1 MSANT
6 ANPINY
12 TILGVNPHDATL
24 IVHYNT
30 VPGPG
35 VITVVELQLNSSNTI
50 PSGQDLVNSIM
61 NSAPISELIKI
72 ESIYAN
78 NQIRSAK
85 FTTAN
90 VDYTAITQL
99 ITKA

>member
-12 TILGVNPHDATL
+12 TILGINSYDATM

-30 VPGPG
+30 IVGPG
-35 VITVVELQLNSSNTI
+35 VITMVELQLNSSNTI
-50 PSGQDLVNSIM
+50 PGGQDLTNLIM
-61 NSAPISELIKI
+61 NSAPVAELIKI

-78 NQIRSAK
+78 N
-85 FTTAN
+85 TTRMATFAAAN
-90 VDYTAITQL
+90 ADYTLINQL
-99 ITKA
+99 LPK